1 MFQSYYLQPI
11 AKQGNPISF
20 EWNPKTGGVRG
31 PSAALIIEMAKKA
44 RRAGEVVGRPYPTS
58 YPMTDPLRHPSE
70 LAVVLGNHWQLPP
83 DLAAAYPDVESE
95 DDVIR

>member
-44 RRAGEVVGRPYPTS
+44 RRAGEIVGHPHPTS
-58 YPMTDPLRHPSE
+58 YAMTDPLRQPSE

-83 DLAAAYPDVESE
+83 DLAAAYPDAEAE
-95 DDVIR
+95 NEVIR